1 MNLNIGVM
9 GGAFDPPHAG
19 HVAIAHSFVNS
30 DVIDQLWVLPTPVPP
45 HKQSDELTEYRHR
58 LEMTKLCYEDEPSI
72 QVDDFE
78 SGLPAP
84 QYTYNTLQ
92 QLSKSYSH
100 YSFKLCIGEDSLS
113 TIKTWYKWEEL
124 LRDYDILVAKR
135 PGFKVDP
142 EFNSERIYYV
152 DHQPSDISST
162 KVREVLNTGRI
173 PDEFLC
179 EKLPDYIKKNRLY
192 FYQS

>member
-1 MNLNIGVM
+1 MSPRIGVM

-19 HVAIAHSFVNS
+19 HVAIAKSFAKS
-30 DVIDQLWVLPTPVPP
+30 DLIDQLWVLPTPAPP
-45 HKQSDELTEYRHR
+45 HKQSEELTEYRHR
-58 LEMTKLCYEDEPSI
+58 LEMTKLCFEDVPSVY
-72 QVDDFE
+72 VDDFE

-84 QYTYNTLQ
+84 QYTYNTLGA
-92 QLSKSYSH
+92 LSEKYSEH
-100 YSFKLCIGEDSLS
+100 NFTLCIGEDSLS
-113 TIKTWYKWEEL
+113 TIKTWYNWEEL

-142 EFNSERIYYV
+142 EFNSEHIYFV

-173 PDEFLC
+173 PEEFLC
-179 EKLPDYIKKNRLY
+179 KNLPDYIKKNHLY
-192 FYQS
+192 IHQS